1 MWMEAGQQHQQR
13 VLRGYLRLL
22 GTLDPNAESTKSNIP
37 ERASPLSLI
46 GQTPASPASALSPAH
61 LRRKLSN
68 PVSTSLHFSSPP
80 WPWSSNTAQR
90 CKFCLTC
97 PAHAFSPLYGIRS
110 SDGSLQPRAGD
121 AALSSAR
128 DKQPVASLA
137 EIATKLVSCTLALRS
152 CQQAQAPAKYSAVM
166 K

>member
-61 LRRKLSN
+61 LRRKLSS
-68 PVSTSLHFSSPP
+68 PVSTSLLFSALALEFKHSTKVQILPDMSGTRLFSSA
-80 WPWSSNTAQR
+80 W
-90 CKFCLTC
+90 
-97 PAHAFSPLYGIRS
+97 
-110 SDGSLQPRAGD
+110 
-121 AALSSAR
+121 
-128 DKQPVASLA
+128 
-137 EIATKLVSCTLALRS
+137 
-152 CQQAQAPAKYSAVM
+152 YSEQ
-166 K
+166 